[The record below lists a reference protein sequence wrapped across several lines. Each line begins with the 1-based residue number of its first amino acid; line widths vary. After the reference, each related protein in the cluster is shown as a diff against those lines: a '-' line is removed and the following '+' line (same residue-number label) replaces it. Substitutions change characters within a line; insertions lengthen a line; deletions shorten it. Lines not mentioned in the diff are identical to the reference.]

1 MKSRAQEVAEKIRA
15 EKPNHNDANY
25 ISQLERQRGL
35 LLEAIE
41 ENSIRTLDCF
51 AVGEDLRTNPECCQL
66 FMSKKQ
72 AEEYR
77 RTWNPEGDWK
87 IWPIAIYV
95 EEMDE
100 LVPES
105 LAVFDAIKRSYEDK

>member
-41 ENSIRTLDCF
+41 QDTADAEKRVWHGPFRDAQVREEPHGGMS
-51 AVGEDLRTNPECCQL
+51 VGGYQRFGRCYIVE
-66 FMSKKQ
+66 
-72 AEEYR
+72 
-77 RTWNPEGDWK
+77 
-87 IWPIAIYV
+87 V
-95 EEMDE
+95 EEE
-100 LVPES
+100 
-105 LAVFDAIKRSYEDK
+105 K